1 MVDFFVLTLMSF
13 EKFCH
18 LFVAKLVHEYLRSL
32 KLFSLKSLKFGR
44 LFVAKLVHEYFR
56 S

>member
-18 LFVAKLVHEYLRSL
+18 LFVAKLVHEYLHSS
-32 KLFSLKSLKFGR
+32 FAEAFFIEKFEILPSFCG
-44 LFVAKLVHEYFR
+44 
-56 S
+56 